1 MKEKS
6 RSPHAYLPS
15 SLQDLLSLKNEE
27 PTALL
32 YAGGTYI
39 LRDQRKHI
47 NLPGTV
53 LSMEKIEELYR
64 IHRTERYLEIGAM
77 VPINTILE
85 MGKYVLPPALGAC
98 LRSITPPAV
107 RNLATLVG
115 NLCVPQNRMDS
126 FPLLHIMDSR
136 VEIRSSQHSTWIPMT
151 RFYNP
156 QGGITLEA
164 NEVVTRIR
172 IPDEQWNKQVYRK
185 IGSTNAPSANSVS
198 LCGLATVQK
207 SVVADIRFAFGMLG
221 PVIIRSRKLE
231 AEILGRRLP
240 LGERDRET
248 LEEMI
253 TQTCNQYREII
264 TPFQRSRIRR
274 LFLWFLTSISVDT

>member
-6 RSPHAYLPS
+6 RSPHAYLPT
-15 SLQDLLSLKNEE
+15 SLQDLLTLKAQE
-27 PTALL
+27 PTALI

-47 NLPGTV
+47 NLPGTI

-115 NLCVPQNRMDS
+115 NLCVPDSRMDS
-126 FPLLHIMDSR
+126 FPLLHIMDAR
-136 VEIRSSQHSTWIPMT
+136 VEVRSAHTANWIPMT

-156 QGGITLEA
+156 QGKINLESH
-164 NEVVTRIR
+164 ELVSRVR
-172 IPDEQWNKQVYRK
+172 IPDEQWNRQVYRK
-185 IGSTNAPSANSVS
+185 IGSINAPSANSVS

-207 SVVADIRFAFGMLG
+207 LVVADIRFAFGMLG
-221 PVIIRSRKLE
+221 PVIIRSRELE

-240 LGERDRET
+240 LGERDKEN

-253 TQTCNQYREII
+253 TQTCNQYKEII

-274 LFLWFLTSISVDT
+274 LFLWFLTSISVGT